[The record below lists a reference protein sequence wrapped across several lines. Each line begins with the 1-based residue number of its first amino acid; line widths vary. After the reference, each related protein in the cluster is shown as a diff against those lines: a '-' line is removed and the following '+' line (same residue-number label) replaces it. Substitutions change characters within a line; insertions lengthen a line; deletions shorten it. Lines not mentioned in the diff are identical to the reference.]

1 MLAQPVAVLRRGRW
15 AHREHELPPPEQR
28 SARRLP
34 GTHDTIERRDVEMK
48 PNGPEIR
55 GVRVRADRKFKGSF
69 EVRELRVLT
78 SPRGI
83 SG

>member
-15 AHREHELPPPEQR
+15 AHREHGTAA
-28 SARRLP
+28 ARTTLGAAARP
-34 GTHDTIERRDVEMK
+34 ERRGVEMK

-55 GVRVRADRKFKGSF
+55 GVRVRRIGADRKFKGSF
-69 EVRELRVLT
+69 EVRELRVMT
-78 SPRGI
+78 SPSGI